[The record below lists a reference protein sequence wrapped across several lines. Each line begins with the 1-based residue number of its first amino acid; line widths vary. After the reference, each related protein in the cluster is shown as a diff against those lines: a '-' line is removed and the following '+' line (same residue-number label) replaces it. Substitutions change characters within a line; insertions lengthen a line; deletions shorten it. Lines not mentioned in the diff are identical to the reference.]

1 MRWRPITM
9 ASRIRNAI
17 RSGDRTPTEM
27 QAKGGY
33 GRLLPLPRQV
43 SLISRFDRPPRLMK
57 EGKPPLN
64 ALPMEEGASPRSRM

>member
-1 MRWRPITM
+1 
-9 ASRIRNAI
+9 
-17 RSGDRTPTEM
+17 M